1 MKEARKLLDSCKE
14 NVSLLISRETSTY
27 AYGHNNNLSNN
38 NNNNNNV
45 IANRF
50 LHENGNYINGHQR
63 NNSSITGGSNA
74 SGYNQQQQQQQQRWP
89 SSEASPNNNRP
100 KESIYDNNDSI
111 QANNNNSSPLS
122 NNNLPLGQFQ
132 HSNHHHRQNSAL
144 ALIANGRANG
154 LSNQNVYVQGPIRG
168 ENGTQQQLPEY
179 TQQGQIFN
187 GTNGHANGV
196 NNHNDAPSIDQVN
209 EQHLQKLPSKLMTSP
224 KEPTTLESP
233 AKLRPLPQRPTLGLP
248 EETKLVPPP
257 LPTQPPPAS
266 LGEVRHIS
274 FLKEGSVGIRLTG
287 GNEVGIFVTAVQPGS
302 PASLQG
308 LQVGDK
314 ILKANGTDM
323 TDFTREE
330 AVLYLLR
337 IQDRI
342 DLDVQNCKEEYED
355 IVSNQKGDSF
365 YIRVHFNYDSDGKG
379 ELSFHVGDVFHV
391 VDTLFNGVVGS
402 WFVYRLGR
410 NNQEIQK
417 GSIPNKSRAESLA
430 SEQNI
435 EKRSKKFGTSN
446 GDLNATE
453 GSSRRGNFF
462 KRRRSARRSK
472 SLCKDNW
479 EDVVFGESGSRF
491 PAYERVKLEDFSAT
505 RPVVFFGPLAD
516 IAREKLLRDY
526 PEKFASPQAID
537 VTNEETK
544 KASKLANSGIVRLSA
559 IKDIIA
565 SGKHALLDI
574 TPSAVDRLNYAQFY
588 PIVIFMR
595 AESKSIVKELRLRSS
610 SKITVHR
617 SSRKLFEQSIKLEKL
632 WHHIFTSSISLTSG
646 GDLWYKKLRE
656 IIDKQQTQSIWVS
669 EKKPVE
675 TIGDD
680 FLFPMISR
688 LSYASSPESDLDIS
702 AKTDDEGNNETNDD
716 KIDDEDDGFPQPGTI
731 GARLVKASSD
741 PSLAQPDQ
749 APNES
754 LAPSTSTPSKDK
766 AEKPNKSSPSRQWP
780 LHLLKKELSK
790 ALNYADRNK
799 TEKDKQSSNKH
810 NNSHQQQPAISS
822 NNVEHYPLGE
832 SSSKPNEPSY
842 PSQPIDSDS
851 PLPPPPPTTLP
862 PESSPSSS
870 NLFKLGPPSINRDSK
885 PTRFRSAHERLFGIS
900 NTTSKMSHTM
910 QPTPLANLA
919 NILNNNIHHHL
930 NNEQQQQPN
939 YPEDSDYINT
949 SSPIKSNRIDGSYGV
964 NNVENGSNNESD
976 SYNKYNQISAPETR
990 TSTRSL
996 GVNIVPSM
1004 PQPFSSLNDYRFP
1017 RSITQPTVLPSTKH
1031 SSIDRNNLVTAKNEI
1046 ALPTS
1051 TSNNLPVNNLA
1062 KAPPS
1067 PPPKPVLTN
1076 KFHNQSLQYQM

>member
-1 MKEARKLLDSCKE
+1 MTLKEARKLLDSCKE
-14 NVSLLISRETSTY
+14 NVTLLITRETPAY
-27 AYGHNNNLSNN
+27 AYGHNNNNNNVNN
-38 NNNNNNV
+38 NNNNNI

-74 SGYNQQQQQQQQRWP
+74 SGYNQQQRWP
-89 SSEASPNNNRP
+89 SNEASPNNNRP

-111 QANNNNSSPLS
+111 QANNNSLHHQQQQQPS
-122 NNNLPLGQFQ
+122 
-132 HSNHHHRQNSAL
+132 HHHHRQNSAL
-144 ALIANGRANG
+144 ATIANGRANG
-154 LSNQNVYVQGPIRG
+154 WSNQNQNVYVQGPIKG
-168 ENGTQQQLPEY
+168 ENGLQQQAP
-179 TQQGQIFN
+179 TFGSP
-187 GTNGHANGV
+187 NGHV
-196 NNHNDAPSIDQVN
+196 NLNDTPSIDRVN
-209 EQHLQKLPSKLMTSP
+209 EQHSQKLPSKAMTSP

-233 AKLRPLPQRPTLGLP
+233 AKLRPLPQRPTLGIP
-248 EETKLVPPP
+248 ETSNLVPPP
-257 LPTQPPPAS
+257 LPTQPPPTT

-355 IVSNQKGDSF
+355 IVANQKGDSF

-379 ELSFHVGDVFHV
+379 ELSFHVGDVFRV

-430 SEQNI
+430 SEQNV
-435 EKRSKKFGTSN
+435 EKRSKKFGASS

-479 EDVVFGESGSRF
+479 EDVVFGDSGSRF
-491 PAYERVKLEDFSAT
+491 PAYERVKMEDFSAT

-537 VTNEETK
+537 TTGEETK
-544 KASKLANSGIVRLSA
+544 KASKLSNSGIVRLSG

-595 AESKSIVKELRLRSS
+595 AESKSVVKELRLRSS

-669 EKKPVE
+669 ETKPVE

-688 LSYASSPESDLDIS
+688 LSYASSPESDLDVS
-702 AKTDDEGNNETNDD
+702 AKTDDEGNDEANDD
-716 KIDDEDDGFPQPGTI
+716 KADDEDGFPQPGTI

-749 APNES
+749 VPN
-754 LAPSTSTPSKDK
+754 PSSGPTTSSPIKEKGDK
-766 AEKPNKSSPSRQWP
+766 SNKSSPSRQGP

-790 ALNYADRNK
+790 VLNYAEGNK
-799 TEKDKQSSNKH
+799 TTPDKDKSTSSKQ
-810 NNSHQQQPAISS
+810 NNQQQPS
-822 NNVEHYPLGE
+822 NGEHYPLGE
-832 SSSKPNEPSY
+832 SSSKPNEPGY
-842 PSQPIDSDS
+842 PAQPVGSES
-851 PLPPPPPTTLP
+851 PPPPPPPTTLP
-862 PESSPSSS
+862 PEQSPSNSS
-870 NLFKLGPPSINRDSK
+870 IFKLGPPRINRDSK
-885 PTRFRSAHERLFGIS
+885 PTRFRSAHERLFGGS
-900 NTTSKMSHTM
+900 SFSSKVPPTT
-910 QPTPLANLA
+910 ALA
-919 NILNNNIHHHL
+919 NILNNNIHHHHHHHL
-930 NNEQQQQPN
+930 NNNEHADN
-939 YPEDSDYINT
+939 SDYINT
-949 SSPIKSNRIDGSYGV
+949 SSPIKSNGGGSYGG
-964 NNVENGSNNESD
+964 ENGSTNGAID
-976 SYNKYNQISAPETR
+976 QYNHQYNQMSAPEAR
-990 TSTRSL
+990 ASSRSL
-996 GVNIVPSM
+996 GASSNVGAPVP
-1004 PQPFSSLNDYRFP
+1004 PPLSSLMDAYRFP
-1017 RSITQPTVLPSTKH
+1017 RSITQPAVLPSTTKQ
-1031 SSIDRNNLVTAKNEI
+1031 
-1046 ALPTS
+1046 
-1051 TSNNLPVNNLA
+1051 
-1062 KAPPS
+1062 PPS
-1067 PPPKPVLTN
+1067 PPPKPVFAN
-1076 KFHNQSLQYQM
+1076 KFGNQSLPYQM